1 MVVGTR
7 LLALTR
13 SPCLTKRTRLRSVAT
28 SHCRSQSTLSHLVH
42 LSDQIYAENPT
53 LYKCLRPPDIT
64 FRPLVPEGE
73 SEHEE
78 AMISDWNEV
87 LDTVQ
92 GMRVV
97 PEMADQLSG
106 AIYMH
111 ALISREARI
120 SDNGVPQ
127 NSFQSIPNNGLAF
140 RPIVQPLVKDSIY

>member
-13 SPCLTKRTRLRSVAT
+13 STCLTKRTRLRSVAT

-111 ALISREARI
+111 ALMQEDVTCKCIRVSDHIDMLSR
-120 SDNGVPQ
+120 
-127 NSFQSIPNNGLAF
+127 
-140 RPIVQPLVKDSIY
+140 

>member
-7 LLALTR
+7 LLSLNR
-13 SPCLTKRTRLRSVAT
+13 STKQSRLLSVAT

-53 LYKCLRPPDIT
+53 LYKCLRPPDIN
-64 FRPLVPEGE
+64 FRPLVAEGE

-92 GMRVV
+92 CPGYEGGAGDGRPALRCYLHACLDARRCHLQVHQGVGPHRHAIQVICKSRSNEAYISSKYIYVV
-97 PEMADQLSG
+97 
-106 AIYMH
+106 
-111 ALISREARI
+111 
-120 SDNGVPQ
+120 
-127 NSFQSIPNNGLAF
+127 
-140 RPIVQPLVKDSIY
+140 